1 VKEEIMNSQF
11 EKNALNGAQ
20 RVDLTEIMQDAS
32 LSLNPLAQQDIRLA
46 ELAAK
51 VKVYD
56 PDEVFA
62 TDAALSA
69 IKRAYLTVPY
79 LIQLYANNYVE
90 KLFRVATRGN
100 DKGRLILDSSAS
112 TYLHKLNNGGALV
125 VQGETVEVD
134 GALTRRLTVS
144 CCDEQTQGGAV

>member
-1 VKEEIMNSQF
+1 MNSHF
-11 EKNALNGAQ
+11 ENNTSVDAQ
-20 RVDLTEIMQDAS
+20 LVDLTETMEDAS
-32 LSLNPLAQQDIRLA
+32 MSLNLQAQHDIHLA
-46 ELAAK
+46 ELVAN

-56 PDEVFA
+56 PKEVFA

-79 LIQLYANNYVE
+79 LIQQYANNYVE

-125 VQGETVEVD
+125 VQAETVD
-134 GALTRRLTVS
+134 KNGQYARRLIIATEPEVS
-144 CCDEQTQGGAV
+144 REQAV